1 MEFFNNISDVPG
13 IKVGNVEDLRA
24 LTGCTVLLMEEG
36 AVCGVDV
43 RGSAPGTR
51 ETDLLNPIH
60 LVDRVHAIC
69 LSGGS
74 AYGLDAAGG
83 VMQYLE
89 ERGCGFQTGAGV
101 VPIVPAA
108 VLFDLDVGDA
118 QVRPDRSMGYLA
130 ASKAA
135 RGPFP
140 MGNVGAGCGAT
151 VGKVAGPHRAMKGGL
166 GSASRVWENGLIVGA
181 IVAVNALGEIR
192 DPSSGQILAGARDDE
207 GQIRSYLYWMGK
219 QPLSFSGGT
228 NTTIGVVATNARLTK
243 GQANKVASMAHD
255 GLARTIYPAHTML
268 DGDTL
273 FAVAT
278 GEVEASVDLVGALA
292 AEVLAEAVLQAI
304 RSAEGIEGVPAHRD
318 LQDGRIEEN

>member
-166 GSASRVWENGLIVGA
+166 GSASRIWENDLIVGA

>member
-1 MEFFNNISDVPG
+1 MRRFNNITDVPG
-13 IKVGNVEDLRA
+13 IRVGNVEDLRA
-24 LTGCTVLLMEEG
+24 LTGCTVLWVEEG

-60 LVDRVHAIC
+60 LVERVHAIC

-89 ERGCGFQTGAGV
+89 EQGCGFQTGAGV

-108 VLFDLDVGDA
+108 VLFDLDVGDG
-118 QVRPDRSMGYLA
+118 QVRPDREMGYRA
-130 ASKAA
+130 NSIAA
-135 RGPFP
+135 RGSFP
-140 MGNVGAGCGAT
+140 LGNVGAGCGAT
-151 VGKVAGPHRAMKGGL
+151 VGKMAGPRRAMKGGL
-166 GSASRVWENGLIVGA
+166 GSASRRWENGLIVGA
-181 IVAVNALGEIR
+181 IVAVNALGEVR
-192 DPSSGQILAGARDDE
+192 DPSTGQILAGTRDED
-207 GQIRSYLYWMGK
+207 GKIRSYLHWLGK

-228 NTTIGVVATNARLTK
+228 NTTIGVVAANARLTK
-243 GQANKVASMAHD
+243 AQASKVATMAHD

-273 FAVAT
+273 FALAM
-278 GEVEASVDLVGALA
+278 GEVEASVDLVGAIA
-292 AEVLAEAVLQAI
+292 ADVLAEAVLRAI
-304 RSAEGIEGVPAHRD
+304 RSAEGIEGVPAYRD
-318 LQDGRIEEN
+318 LQDGRGEGH